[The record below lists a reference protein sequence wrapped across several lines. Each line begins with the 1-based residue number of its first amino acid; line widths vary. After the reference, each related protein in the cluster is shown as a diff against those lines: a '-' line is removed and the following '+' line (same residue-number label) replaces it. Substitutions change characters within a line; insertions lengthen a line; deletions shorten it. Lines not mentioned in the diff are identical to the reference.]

1 MKLSYAIAKCII
13 KVFIVRKLAFRA
25 VEKGRA
31 LVEVSEHFISK
42 IETDRT
48 AQTQPGS
55 RTCKDESDSKKT
67 KSCAG
72 VLRGERAD
80 WSILAL
86 SLNGFVR
93 GALAESTDLEINFL
107 IMEIK

>member
-1 MKLSYAIAKCII
+1 M
-13 KVFIVRKLAFRA
+13 
-25 VEKGRA
+25 
-31 LVEVSEHFISK
+31 SEHFISK

-48 AQTQPGS
+48 AQTHKHNPEAVRARMRAIQ
-55 RTCKDESDSKKT
+55 RKQ
-67 KSCAG
+67 KSCAS

-86 SLNGFVR
+86 SLNDFVR
-93 GALAESTDLEINFL
+93 GALAEPTDLEINFL

>member
-1 MKLSYAIAKCII
+1 M
-13 KVFIVRKLAFRA
+13 
-25 VEKGRA
+25 
-31 LVEVSEHFISK
+31 SEHFISK

-48 AQTQPGS
+48 AQTHKHNPEAVRARMRAIQ
-55 RTCKDESDSKKT
+55 R

-93 GALAESTDLEINFL
+93 GALAEPTDLEINFL

>member
-48 AQTQPGS
+48 AQTHKHNPEAVRARMRAIQ
-55 RTCKDESDSKKT
+55 RKQKVVQVCYEES
-67 KSCAG
+67 G
-72 VLRGERAD
+72 
-80 WSILAL
+80 
-86 SLNGFVR
+86 
-93 GALAESTDLEINFL
+93 L
-107 IMEIK
+107 IGRSWRCP